1 MRGGG
6 LAAGSP
12 PLRLKELPSGGWP
25 RRGWRTSFGSDRCLA
40 FSLPKCKITGCR
52 RRQGGRKDDSNHILL
67 TMSRLT
73 FHSLWL
79 SALLLG
85 GCSAERPAGEASE
98 DARSLVLSDSVCAR
112 PEKTLSSSAVL
123 PDSVFGRISHLDLHS
138 DVFAVVD
145 ALGKFVAV
153 VSYDLDVLQVVG
165 RPGQGPGE
173 LTGPVASRLDDR
185 RILVMDQASRRIW
198 AYHRALSEGVGAQQ
212 SGFEEL
218 AVDLR
223 GGLRASMGTDF
234 AVLEDENIA
243 IPVHEGPTYVAVAG
257 ASGERISTV
266 GPVHRSEASLE
277 QSLGRV
283 YDRVATFDH
292 GLLVWD
298 DDEATLILF
307 ADRQEERWRLP
318 DPYRRRDEPRT
329 IHAPDGRGV
338 AISIGQPSM
347 AGWTTSQESICMAVR
362 PSGVRDEVD
371 LLWLAWDGVSA
382 PVLRAIDTGTPGEP
396 VSCGL
401 IGEHL
406 LLVNETEI
414 QVLWLDDS
422 GPCQG
427 R

>member
-1 MRGGG
+1 M
-6 LAAGSP
+6 
-12 PLRLKELPSGGWP
+12 
-25 RRGWRTSFGSDRCLA
+25 
-40 FSLPKCKITGCR
+40 R
-52 RRQGGRKDDSNHILL
+52 RRQPGQLRALTPSCRRSTLL
-67 TMSRLT
+67 AMGRLT
-73 FHSLWL
+73 YTVSCLL
-79 SALLLG
+79 ALLLG

-98 DARSLVLSDSVCAR
+98 EGRSLVLSDSVCAR
-112 PEKTLSSSAVL
+112 PEKTLLSSAVL

-138 DVFAVVD
+138 DAFAVVD

-234 AVLEDENIA
+234 AVLEDEDIA
-243 IPVHEGPTYVAVAG
+243 IPVHEGRTYVAVAR
-257 ASGERISTV
+257 ASGERISNV
-266 GPVHRSEASLE
+266 GPVHRAEASGNQLR
-277 QSLGRV
+277 RV

-329 IHAPDGRGV
+329 IHEPDGRGV
-338 AISIGQPSM
+338 AISIGQPKM
-347 AGWTTSQESICMAVR
+347 AGWTTAQESVCMALR
-362 PSGVRDEVD
+362 SFGVRDEVD
-371 LLWLAWDGVSA
+371 LLWFAWDGVSA

-414 QVLWLDDS
+414 QVLRLDDS
-422 GPCQG
+422 GPCQAES
-427 R
+427 RLR